1 VRQEHVRAH
10 AGLVRCG
17 ACRGIFDARMNL
29 IEGHFDDDGA
39 DNDTFGAPQTIM
51 AGVPAGKPLAP
62 TSEAEIRAAALAAI
76 APKPNASP
84 PSVIHKPS
92 SETYSGQAVT
102 AQTHPDA
109 TASSLESVHAKPV
122 AGDIDY
128 SWKATQKP
136 LSRRQKIAY
145 ALLSVVA
152 AIILLAQSAYWF
164 RDELVSRYPS
174 LSTTFAAAC
183 THLGCRISPPRRPE
197 GVGFVGTELAPDPAH
212 KGLYIFSATLRNEG
226 SHSVAFPSLIL
237 TFDGA
242 SGEILARKVFSPE
255 QYAPANANL
264 AKGLD
269 GGADIEIKL
278 YLDVSPAV
286 PVGFKAERA
295 YF

>member
-1 VRQEHVRAH
+1 
-10 AGLVRCG
+10 
-17 ACRGIFDARMNL
+17 MNL
-29 IEGHFDDDGA
+29 IEGHLDDDGA

-84 PSVIHKPS
+84 PNAIHKPS
-92 SETYSGQAVT
+92 SEANFSQAVT

-109 TASSLESVHAKPV
+109 TANSQDSVHAKPV
-122 AGDIDY
+122 AEDIDY

-136 LSRRQKIAY
+136 LTRGQKLGY
-145 ALLSVVA
+145 VLLSVA
-152 AIILLAQSAYWF
+152 ATMVLLAQTAYWF
-164 RDELVSRYPS
+164 RDDLVSRYPS
-174 LSTTFAAAC
+174 LSPSFAAAC
-183 THLGCRISPPRRPE
+183 TYLGCRISPPRRPE

-226 SHSVAFPSLIL
+226 SYSVAFPSLIL

-278 YLDVSPAV
+278 YLDVSPAI